1 VRRLLSTGLGALAMI
16 ASIATA
22 VPARAGAI
30 DVLPGESIHA
40 AVKAAQPGDTI
51 QLHPGVY
58 EDVVVIKKDDITIQ
72 GAGSG
77 EDGTIL
83 HPPATLPGR
92 CFGGVAGICV
102 LGDARSGVPVNGV
115 TVTGVRAE
123 GFVFG
128 MVAVA
133 AHLTSFQGN
142 AAVDNDEYGIAAFE
156 SNSTTMADN
165 VVSGSGE
172 AGLYV
177 GDSAHANLTMTGN
190 ETFGNRFGIFLRDS
204 QNGDV
209 VGNLVH
215 DNCVGI
221 LNIDFPGSAGA
232 GHYRIA
238 ENEIHDNSAFCPR
251 EGPDDPALSG
261 VGVLIVNADRDLVE
275 DNVISTNRASR
286 PVPFHGGVVLVDLV
300 GRAPSNNSIT
310 SNELIRNRPNVLS
323 DVSGHGND
331 FSGNDCVPSC

>member
-1 VRRLLSTGLGALAMI
+1 MRRLLSIGVGALAMI

-22 VPARAGAI
+22 VPARAGTI

-58 EDVVVIKKDDITIQ
+58 EDVVVIKKDGITIQ

-83 HPPATLPGR
+83 HPPSTLPGR
-92 CFGGVAGICV
+92 CFGGAAGICV
-102 LGDARSGVPVNGV
+102 LGDGRTGVAVNGV

-133 AHLTSFQGN
+133 AHLTTFEGN
-142 AAVDNDEYGIAAFE
+142 AAVDNEEYGIAAFE

-190 ETFGNRFGIFLRDS
+190 ETFGNRYGIFLRDS

-209 VGNLVH
+209 TGNLIH

-221 LNIDFPGSAGA
+221 LNIDFPGSANA

-238 ENEIHDNSAFCPR
+238 ENDIHDNSAFCPGDGR
-251 EGPDDPALSG
+251 DDPALSG
-261 VGVLIVNADRDLVE
+261 IGVLIVNADRDQIQ
-275 DNVISTNRASR
+275 DNVITTNRAPR
-286 PVPFHGGVVLVDLV
+286 RVPFHGGIVLIDLI
-300 GRAPSNNSIT
+300 GPAPSNNSIT
-310 SNELIRNRPNVLS
+310 SNELIRNRPNVLY
-323 DVSGHGND
+323 DGSGHGNE
-331 FSGNDCVPSC
+331 FTENHCVPSC

>member
-1 VRRLLSTGLGALAMI
+1 VRRLLSIGLGALAMV

-22 VPARAGAI
+22 VPARAGTI

-92 CFGGVAGICV
+92 CSGGIAGICV
-102 LGDARSGVPVNGV
+102 LGDARAGVRVNGV
-115 TVTGVRAE
+115 TVTGIRVE

-128 MVAVA
+128 MAAVA
-133 AHLTSFQGN
+133 AHLTSFEGN
-142 AAVDNDEYGIAAFE
+142 AAVDNEEYGIAAFD
-156 SNSTTMADN
+156 SNSITMADN

-190 ETFGNRFGIFLRDS
+190 ETFGNRYGIFLRDS

-209 VGNLVH
+209 TGNLIH

-221 LNIDFPGSAGA
+221 LNIDFPGSANA

-238 ENEIHDNSAFCPR
+238 ENEIHDNSARCPG
-251 EGPDDPALSG
+251 EESGDPPLSG
-261 VGVLIVNADRDLVE
+261 VGVLIVNADRDRVE
-275 DNVISTNRASR
+275 DNVISTNRPARSI
-286 PVPFHGGVVLVDLV
+286 PLHGGVALIDLV
-300 GRAPSNNSIT
+300 GRAPSNNTIT
-310 SNELIRNRPNVLS
+310 SNELIRNRPNVVY
-323 DVSGHGND
+323 DGSGHGND
-331 FSGNDCVPSC
+331 LTGNHCVPTC

>member
-1 VRRLLSTGLGALAMI
+1 LLPIGLGALAMI

-22 VPARAGAI
+22 VPARAGTI
-30 DVLPGESIHA
+30 DVLPGESIQA
-40 AVKAAQPGDTI
+40 AVTAAQPGDTI

-83 HPPATLPGR
+83 HPPTTLPRR
-92 CFGGVAGICV
+92 CFGGIGGICV
-102 LGDARSGVPVNGV
+102 LGDVRAGLAVNGV
-115 TVTGVRAE
+115 TVTGIRAE

-133 AHLTSFQGN
+133 AHLTSFEGN
-142 AAVDNDEYGIAAFE
+142 TAVDNDEYGIAAFE

-190 ETFGNRFGIFLRDS
+190 ETFGNRYGIFLRDS

-209 VGNLVH
+209 TGNLIH

-221 LNIDFPGSAGA
+221 LNIDFPGSANA

-238 ENEIHDNSAFCPR
+238 ENEIHDNSALCAGEEP
-251 EGPDDPALSG
+251 GDPPLSG
-261 VGVLIVNADRDLVE
+261 VGVLIVNADRDRVE
-275 DNVISTNRASR
+275 DNVISTNRAAR
-286 PVPFHGGVVLVDLV
+286 PIPFHAGVVMIDLV
-300 GRAPSNNSIT
+300 GRAPSNNTIT
-310 SNELIRNRPNVLS
+310 SNELIRNRPNVFY
-323 DVSGHGND
+323 DGSGHGND
-331 FSGNDCVPSC
+331 FTGNHCVPSC

>member
-1 VRRLLSTGLGALAMI
+1 MRRLLSIGIGALAMI

-22 VPARAGAI
+22 VPARAGTI
-30 DVLPGESIHA
+30 DVLPGESIQA
-40 AVKAAQPGDTI
+40 AVTAAQPGDTI

-83 HPPATLPGR
+83 HPPGTLPRR
-92 CFGGVAGICV
+92 CFGGIGGICV
-102 LGDARSGVPVNGV
+102 LGDVRAGVPVNGV
-115 TVTGVRAE
+115 TVTGIRAE

-133 AHLTSFQGN
+133 AHLTSFEGN

-156 SNSTTMADN
+156 SNSTTMANN

-177 GDSAHANLTMTGN
+177 GDSAHAGLTMTGN

-209 VGNLVH
+209 VGNLIH

-221 LNIDFPGSAGA
+221 LNIDLPGSAGA

-238 ENEIHDNSAFCPR
+238 ENDIHDNSAFCPR
-251 EGPDDPALSG
+251 GGPGDPALSG
-261 VGVLIVNADRDLVE
+261 IGVLIANADRDRIE

-286 PVPFHGGVVLVDLV
+286 SVPFHGGVVLIDLV
-300 GRAPSNNSIT
+300 GQAPSNNSIT
-310 SNELIRNRPNVLS
+310 SNDLIRNRPNVLF
-323 DVSGHGND
+323 DGSGHGND
-331 FSGNDCVPSC
+331 LTGNHCVPSC

>member
-1 VRRLLSTGLGALAMI
+1 VRRLLSIGLGALAMV

-22 VPARAGAI
+22 VPARAGTI

-58 EDVVVIKKDDITIQ
+58 EDVVVIKKDHITIQ

-92 CFGGVAGICV
+92 CSGGIAGICV
-102 LGDARSGVPVNGV
+102 LGDARAGVRVNGV
-115 TVTGVRAE
+115 TVTGIRVE

-128 MVAVA
+128 MAAVA
-133 AHLTSFQGN
+133 AHLTSFEGN
-142 AAVDNDEYGIAAFE
+142 AAVDNEEYGIAAFD
-156 SNSTTMADN
+156 SNSITMADN

-190 ETFGNRFGIFLRDS
+190 ETFGNRYGIFLRDS

-209 VGNLVH
+209 TGNLIH

-238 ENEIHDNSAFCPR
+238 ENEIHDNSALCPAR
-251 EGPDDPALSG
+251 SPAIRRCRVS
-261 VGVLIVNADRDLVE
+261 
-275 DNVISTNRASR
+275 AS
-286 PVPFHGGVVLVDLV
+286 
-300 GRAPSNNSIT
+300 SS
-310 SNELIRNRPNVLS
+310 
-323 DVSGHGND
+323 
-331 FSGNDCVPSC
+331 

>member
-1 VRRLLSTGLGALAMI
+1 MRRLLSIGLGALAMI

-22 VPARAGAI
+22 VPARAGTI
-30 DVLPGESIHA
+30 DVLPGESIQA
-40 AVKAAQPGDTI
+40 AVTAAQPGDTI

-92 CFGGVAGICV
+92 CFGGIGGICV
-102 LGDARSGVPVNGV
+102 LGDVRAGVAVNGV
-115 TVTGVRAE
+115 TVTGIRAE

-133 AHLTSFQGN
+133 AHLTSFEGN
-142 AAVDNDEYGIAAFE
+142 AAVDNEEYGIAAFD

-177 GDSAHANLTMTGN
+177 GDSG
-190 ETFGNRFGIFLRDS
+190 
-204 QNGDV
+204 
-209 VGNLVH
+209 
-215 DNCVGI
+215 
-221 LNIDFPGSAGA
+221 
-232 GHYRIA
+232 
-238 ENEIHDNSAFCPR
+238 PR
-251 EGPDDPALSG
+251 EPDHDGQRDVRQSLRHLPARLPERRRHRQPDPRQLRG
-261 VGVLIVNADRDLVE
+261 DLEHRLPRLGQRRPLPHRRERDPRQQRLV
-275 DNVISTNRASR
+275 SRARS
-286 PVPFHGGVVLVDLV
+286 P
-300 GRAPSNNSIT
+300 A
-310 SNELIRNRPNVLS
+310 IRRCR
-323 DVSGHGND
+323 VSA
-331 FSGNDCVPSC
+331 SSS